1 MFQKDARGILVPK
14 TNTSS
19 SAKAGKT
26 AALYRTAKAAML
38 PLILLCKT
46 VFAIF
51 CAFRRKLSYDFWDLF
66 WKKPKTLLTNP
77 KLCVILTKQNTKLY
91 RGVEQLVA
99 RRAHNPEVRWFKSP
113 PRNQKQFHSRY
124 NFGYGILLFS
134 PKTTNFDGFG
144 AFFLL

>member
-1 MFQKDARGILVPK
+1 MQEEFSLPK

-26 AALYRTAKAAML
+26 AALYRTAKAVML
-38 PLILLCKT
+38 FLILLCKT

-51 CAFRRKLSYDFWDLF
+51 CAFRRKLSYDFWELF

-77 KLCVILTKQNTKLY
+77 KLCVILTRQNTKPY
-91 RGVEQLVA
+91 RGVEQSVA

-113 PRNQKQFHSRY
+113 PRNQKRKQSI
-124 NFGYGILLFS
+124 GLLSFLERCV
-134 PKTTNFDGFG
+134 PHAERDAHFVRDDGF
-144 AFFLL
+144 AL

>member
-1 MFQKDARGILVPK
+1 MPHFHYSKCSKKMQEEFLIPK

-51 CAFRRKLSYDFWDLF
+51 CAFRRKLSYDFWELF

-77 KLCVILTKQNTKLY
+77 KLCGILTRQNTKPY

-113 PRNQKQFHSRY
+113 PRNQTRKQSI
-124 NFGYGILLFS
+124 GLLFR
-134 PKTTNFDGFG
+134 FW
-144 AFFLL
+144 LQ